1 MKNDFEN
8 YAMKHRGISSMT
20 LHRYNTA
27 MNGNPIIGY
36 NAAGP
41 VVVNMTPHVVFEAT
55 KNIAIMSVFDRLMQ
69 DRILMLGMPITQ
81 EISNIICAQLLF
93 LDSVDSERDINLY
106 LDSPGG
112 NVSAGNSIIDVME
125 IISAPVATVNMGIC
139 ASMAAVILACG
150 ENGKRRALKRSRTMI
165 HQVSGGFEGD
175 YTEMSIQIEEAKI
188 ARNSLYEL
196 LAEKTGKSFKQIEKD
211 CDRDYW
217 MAAQEAKEYG
227 LIDSVLEKK
236 PISKK

>member
-1 MKNDFEN
+1 MKNEFEK
-8 YAMKHRGISSMT
+8 YAVKHRGISSLN
-20 LHRYNTA
+20 LHRYNVA
-27 MNGNPIIGY
+27 MGKKAIVDY
-36 NAAGP
+36 NKVGT
-41 VVVNMTPHVVFEAT
+41 VVGMTPHVVLEAT

-69 DRILMLGMPITQ
+69 DRILMLGMPIVQ
-81 EISNIICAQLLF
+81 EVSNIICAQLLF
-93 LDSVDSERDINLY
+93 LDSVDSEMDINLY

-112 NVSAGNSIIDVME
+112 SVPAGNSIIDVME
-125 IISAPVATVNMGIC
+125 IISAPVSTVNMGTC

-150 ENGKRRALKRSRTMI
+150 ETGKRKALKRSRTMI

-196 LAEKTGKSFKQIEKD
+196 LAEKTGKNFKQIEKD

-217 MAAQEAKEYG
+217 MAAHEAKQYG
-227 LIDSVLEKK
+227 LIDYVFEKK
-236 PISKK
+236 PTGKK